1 MRASCVLHD
10 SHVEHHLAA
19 FSAGHRCPF
28 RYTLAFAFA
37 PRYSHST
44 EPEVETVKRD
54 DAIEAV
60 RTNLVKNGFV
70 DAETVPGSDGRPVLR
85 ASEDGEFLGVIAL
98 ADAYVEDVKSADAI
112 KRDLRNQQAAQLLRT
127 NKPAKRGKYLVI
139 TMGKD
144 GRALLVEKDA

>member
-1 MRASCVLHD
+1 MLHS
-10 SHVEHHLAA
+10 SHVEHLRAA
-19 FSAGHRCPF
+19 LSLPVVVAPFDILLPSLSHRANS
-28 RYTLAFAFA
+28 R
-37 PRYSHST
+37 ST